1 MSCPGSRGCPTIR
14 TILYLVFLA
23 LLCCGE
29 ATAAGDPV
37 CDLSNAQDPLLQKK
51 LNNLIIQEK
60 LAEETRRGEL
70 ALTLLILSDSQ
81 NPRLA
86 QINGN
91 KMMYAASLPKI
102 VILLGAAVAID
113 EGRLELDNETR
124 QDIHQMIRR
133 SCNDCS
139 NRMIKRVGEE
149 NLIEIVQSPR
159 FQFYDNQAGGL
170 WLGKAFGPNLAWKR
184 DPRLNLSHAATTF
197 QTARFYCGLD
207 RGTLVSPEQNQLM
220 MDAMS
225 RPGINHKFVKGL
237 KSYKDIEIFRK
248 SGTWT
253 TWHADSALVRSGDV
267 TYVIVGLAHSPFGGR
282 WLEQLAG
289 PLHQLAVSQSVAE

>member
-1 MSCPGSRGCPTIR
+1 MRCPTIR

-23 LLCCGE
+23 LLYCGE
-29 ATAAGDPV
+29 ATAAVDPV
-37 CDLSNAQDPLLQKK
+37 CDLSHAKDPELQKK
-51 LNNLIIQEK
+51 LNSLIVQEN
-60 LAEETRRGEL
+60 LAEETRSGQL

-81 NPRLA
+81 HPRLA

-113 EGRLELDNETR
+113 EGRLELDFETR
-124 QDIHQMIRR
+124 QDIHLMIRR
-133 SCNDCS
+133 SCNECS
-139 NRMIKRVGEE
+139 NRMIERVGEE
-149 NLIEIVQSPR
+149 KLIEIVQSPR
-159 FQFYDNQAGGL
+159 FQFYDNQVGGL

-253 TWHADSALVRSGDV
+253 TWHADSALVRSGEV
-267 TYVIVGLAHSPFGGR
+267 TYVIVGLAHSLFGGR
-282 WLEQLAG
+282 WLEELAG
-289 PLHQLAVSQSVAE
+289 PLHEIAVSQSVSE

>member
-1 MSCPGSRGCPTIR
+1 MSRPSCRDCPTIR

-29 ATAAGDPV
+29 ATAARDPV
-37 CDLSNAQDPLLQKK
+37 CDLSHAEDPLLQQK
-51 LNNLIIQEK
+51 LNNLIKQEN
-60 LAEETRRGEL
+60 LAEETRRGGL
-70 ALTLLILSDSQ
+70 ALTLLILSDPQ
-81 NPRLA
+81 HPRLA

-102 VILLGAAVAID
+102 VILLGAAVEID
-113 EGRLELDNETR
+113 EGRLELDVETR
-124 QDIHQMIRR
+124 QDIHRMIRR

-139 NRMIKRVGEE
+139 NRMIERVGEDE
-149 NLIEIVQSPR
+149 LTELVQSPR
-159 FQFYDNQAGGL
+159 FQFYDNKDGGL
-170 WLGKAFGPNLAWKR
+170 WLGKAFGPSLAWKR

-197 QTARFYCGLD
+197 QAARFYCGLD
-207 RGTLVSPEQNQLM
+207 RGTLVSPKQNQLM
-220 MDAMS
+220 LDAMS

-237 KSYKDIEIFRK
+237 KSYEDIEIFRK
-248 SGTWT
+248 SGTWL

-282 WLEQLAG
+282 WLEELAG
-289 PLHQLAVSQSVAE
+289 PLHKLALSWPVSE

>member
-1 MSCPGSRGCPTIR
+1 MSRPGCRGCPTIS

-29 ATAAGDPV
+29 VTAAGDPV
-37 CDLSNAQDPLLQKK
+37 CDLSHAEDPILQQK
-51 LNNLIIQEK
+51 LNNLIRQEN
-60 LAEETRRGEL
+60 LAEETRRGAL
-70 ALTLLILSDSQ
+70 AFTLLILSDPQ
-81 NPRLA
+81 HPRLA

-113 EGRLELDNETR
+113 EGRLELDVETR
-124 QDIHQMIRR
+124 QDMHRMIRR
-133 SCNDCS
+133 SCNVCS
-139 NRMIKRVGEE
+139 NRMIERGSEDEVTE
-149 NLIEIVQSPR
+149 LVQSPR
-159 FQFYDNQAGGL
+159 FQFYDNKDGGL
-170 WLGKAFGPNLAWKR
+170 WLGKAFGPSLAWKR

-220 MDAMS
+220 LDAMS
-225 RPGINHKFVKGL
+225 RPGINHKFVEGL
-237 KSYKDIEIFRK
+237 KSYEDIEIFRK
-248 SGTWT
+248 SGTWLS
-253 TWHADSALVRSGDV
+253 WHADSALVRSGDV

-282 WLEQLAG
+282 WLKELAG
-289 PLHQLAVSQSVAE
+289 PLHKLALSWPVSE

>member
-1 MSCPGSRGCPTIR
+1 MR

-29 ATAAGDPV
+29 ATATGDPV
-37 CDLSNAQDPLLQKK
+37 CDLSHAKDPVLQKK
-51 LNNLIIQEK
+51 LNSLIKQEN
-60 LAEETRRGEL
+60 LAEETRRGAL

-81 NPRLA
+81 HPRLA
-86 QINGN
+86 QLNGD

-113 EGRLELDNETR
+113 EGRLELDVETR
-124 QDIHQMIRR
+124 QDIHRMIRR
-133 SCNDCS
+133 SCNECS
-139 NRMIKRVGEE
+139 NRMIERVGEE
-149 NLIEIVQSPR
+149 KLIEIVQSPR
-159 FQFYDNQAGGL
+159 FQFYDNQVGGL

-237 KSYKDIEIFRK
+237 KSYEDIEIFRK
-248 SGTWT
+248 SGTWA

-282 WLEQLAG
+282 WLEELAG
-289 PLHQLAVSQSVAE
+289 PLHKLAVSQSVSE